1 VVCAGYAP
9 PHCAQGPGQVGQ
21 VGQVLRDRKDVFAT
35 GYSDAQKPPYLPPR
49 RERLKCLTRGFYCS
63 SPAMTLLHR
72 RRCRYHRTMTRNKN
86 DNFVHAPGQLMG
98 LMELS
103 QFLVGHTN
111 NNGYTHRI
119 AAKAT
124 FPKPYAE
131 LHAARIW
138 LKDDVAAW
146 AREHRPQAPGLKD
159 LD

>member
-1 VVCAGYAP
+1 MCVLGMP
-9 PHCAQGPGQVGQ
+9 PTAH
-21 VGQVLRDRKDVFAT
+21 RDRAKWAKWAT
-35 GYSDAQKPPYLPPR
+35 PCVTVRMDSQRAFLTQPHKNRPFVPK
-49 RERLKCLTRGFYCS
+49 ERLKCLTRLYSS
-63 SPAMTLLHR
+63 SPAMTLPNR
-72 RRCRYHRTMTRNKN
+72 RRCQYHRAMTRIKG
-86 DNFVHAPGQLMG
+86 DKFVHAPGQLMG

-131 LHAARIW
+131 LHVTRIW
-138 LKDDVAAW
+138 LKDEVAAW